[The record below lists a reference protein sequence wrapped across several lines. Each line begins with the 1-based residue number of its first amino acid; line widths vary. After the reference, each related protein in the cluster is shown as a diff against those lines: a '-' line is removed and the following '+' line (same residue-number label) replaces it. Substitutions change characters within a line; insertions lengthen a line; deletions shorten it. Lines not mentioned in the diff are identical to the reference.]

1 MDSLDL
7 ADEEDVVAMTEDA
20 RVGMKKPHRAIF
32 IKHWKCSVTR
42 CLRDPPAPLATAALT
57 GQVAGLL
64 ESLGGVLTS
73 FVPSGNESTMENT
86 TGYTVTDAGASA
98 AAAVSEAADKFFAQG
113 ASAATAAA
121 SVARASVESAYEVCR
136 VPSSLYSFPTVP
148 ICLHFTTHFH
158 TRVHFHSSW
167 ELLSLYFTLSTSHAI
182 SNTAGSPEQT
192 RRTQCY
198 LSPST
203 ILSIGIRS
211 CC

>member
-32 IKHWKCSVTR
+32 RKHWKCSVTR

-73 FVPSGNESTMENT
+73 FVPSGNESNMENA
-86 TGYTVTDAGASA
+86 TGYTVTDAGAST

-113 ASAATAAA
+113 ASAAVAAA
-121 SVARASVESAYEVCR
+121 SVASASVASAYEVCR
-136 VPSSLYSFPTVP
+136 APSSLYPLVCVFYCHSKNPLDFISVWSIISFTSLVLGCHSPDLP
-148 ICLHFTTHFH
+148 SCHDSFSHPGSLSFF
-158 TRVHFHSSW
+158 RV
-167 ELLSLYFTLSTSHAI
+167 LL
-182 SNTAGSPEQT
+182 
-192 RRTQCY
+192 
-198 LSPST
+198 
-203 ILSIGIRS
+203 
-211 CC
+211 